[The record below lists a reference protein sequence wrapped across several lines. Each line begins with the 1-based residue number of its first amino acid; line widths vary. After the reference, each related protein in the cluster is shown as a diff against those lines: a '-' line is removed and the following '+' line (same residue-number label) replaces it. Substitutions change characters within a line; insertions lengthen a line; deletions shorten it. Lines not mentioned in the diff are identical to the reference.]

1 MLSHKIHRAMRSPKI
16 YVEFY
21 VEKFFPVCYRIL
33 MPGKL
38 SNPVSILIA
47 DDDAQDAML
56 VQMAVRRASLGLRLD
71 TVSDGEEAI
80 NYLLGRY
87 SYADRSTHP
96 FPNLMLLDLKMP
108 RLNGFDVLD
117 FVRRQPGLRQLP
129 VVIFSSSDDPGDI
142 RRAYD
147 AGANSYL
154 CKPHS
159 NDDLSAL
166 LRALEE
172 YWCKFNHFPPC
183 H

>member
-1 MLSHKIHRAMRSPKI
+1 MRSKTTNGI
-16 YVEFY
+16 
-21 VEKFFPVCYRIL
+21 
-33 MPGKL
+33 
-38 SNPVSILIA
+38 SILIA
-47 DDDAQDAML
+47 DDDAQDTLL
-56 VQMAVRRASLGLRLD
+56 VRLAAQRAALEMRLD
-71 TVSDGEEAI
+71 VVKDGEEAI
-80 NYLLGRY
+80 DYLMGR
-87 SYADRSTHP
+87 SAYADRQAYP
-96 FPNLMLLDLKMP
+96 FPAMMLLDLKMP
-108 RLNGFDVLD
+108 RVNGFDVLD

-129 VVIFSSSDDPGDI
+129 IVIFSSSDDPKDI

-147 AGANSYL
+147 SGANSYL

>member
-1 MLSHKIHRAMRSPKI
+1 MRSKATNSI
-16 YVEFY
+16 
-21 VEKFFPVCYRIL
+21 
-33 MPGKL
+33 
-38 SNPVSILIA
+38 SILIA
-47 DDDAQDAML
+47 DDDAQDTLL
-56 VQMAVRRASLGLRLD
+56 VRLAAQRAALEMRLD
-71 TVSDGEEAI
+71 VVKDGEEAI
-80 NYLLGRY
+80 DYLMGR
-87 SYADRSTHP
+87 SAYADRQAYP
-96 FPNLMLLDLKMP
+96 FPAMMLLDLKMP
-108 RLNGFDVLD
+108 RVNGFDVLD

-129 VVIFSSSDDPGDI
+129 IVIFSSSDDPKDI

-147 AGANSYL
+147 SGANSYL